1 MASVAWINSIDQPD
15 SGSDL
20 ERIYRQQGRQ
30 AGAVANILTIH
41 SLAPHVLAAH
51 LELYKAAM
59 HTPGELSQRDRE
71 MIAVT
76 VSRAND
82 CEY

>member
-1 MASVAWINSIDQPD
+1 MAWINSIDQPEP
-15 SGSDL
+15 GSDL
-20 ERIYRQQGRQ
+20 ERIYLDQAGQ
-30 AGAVANILTIH
+30 AGAVANILKIH
-41 SLAPHVLAAH
+41 SLAPHILTAH

-59 HTPGELSQRDRE
+59 HSPGELSRRDRE

-76 VSRAND
+76 VSRVND